1 MEILWEK
8 KLLGESTPQSLLD
21 TVVFLNGL
29 YFALRSGKE
38 HHQLRYHPHKLRL
51 LKIQVKD
58 HISCILKT
66 YQRINQEES
75 KAKKQKPK
83 VVIQHANLEQPER
96 CLVRLY
102 KLYNSLCPK
111 DHRPAHCLYLQPLS
125 KPKDGCWY
133 SRQPYGHNHVAE
145 TVARL
150 CRNAGIPGYK
160 TNHSLRATNATW
172 LFDSDV
178 DEQLIMERTGHL
190 SSEGVRLY
198 KHTSEVQREKLSDI
212 LNCSKKPCLQ
222 EDTEGCSLS
231 YDVSAKPQHS
241 LWQQQVKCAFQPGNF
256 NLHQCGSVTINFNT
270 SSSNCNTEN

>member
-1 MEILWEK
+1 MYTE
-8 KLLGESTPQSLLD
+8 D
-21 TVVFLNGL
+21 
-29 YFALRSGKE
+29 
-38 HHQLRYHPHKLRL
+38 
-51 LKIQVKD
+51 
-58 HISCILKT
+58 ISKNRPGGIKG
-66 YQRINQEES
+66 R
-75 KAKKQKPK
+75 KQKPK

-133 SRQPYGHNHVAE
+133 SRQPYGHNRLAE
-145 TVARL
+145 TVASL

-190 SSEGVRLY
+190 SSEGVRSY
-198 KHTSEVQREKLSDI
+198 KRTSEVQREKLSDI

-231 YDVSAKPQHS
+231 CDVSAKPQHP